1 MLGIISDS
9 YPSAN
14 GIEIINENILWSAL
28 FLSALWIGI
37 IIVICIMIIYRYQFK
52 NIVYIILLVNI
63 LFSLTYCT
71 IANIYVYNKINYFIQ
86 NHNPNSIMYIDLDTL
101 SLYRNENFNGILY
114 IKREDCGFCTK
125 FEPVLLDYLKEHEL
139 SVYCYNT
146 SGNREKRSKKMYQI
160 LEQYNIEGVP
170 TLIICKNGEPIKNF
184 YGPNMLDEMEKFIK

>member
-14 GIEIINENILWSAL
+14 SIEIINENILWSAL

-101 SLYRNENFNGILY
+101 RTTDRLHTVANRDDD
-114 IKREDCGFCTK
+114 IKIVVINLIGFAVCGSCCK
-125 FEPVLLDYLKEHEL
+125 
-139 SVYCYNT
+139 
-146 SGNREKRSKKMYQI
+146 
-160 LEQYNIEGVP
+160 
-170 TLIICKNGEPIKNF
+170 ICNN
-184 YGPNMLDEMEKFIK
+184 

>member
-14 GIEIINENILWSAL
+14 SIEIINENILWSAL

-114 IKREDCGFCTK
+114 IKR
-125 FEPVLLDYLKEHEL
+125 
-139 SVYCYNT
+139 
-146 SGNREKRSKKMYQI
+146 
-160 LEQYNIEGVP
+160 
-170 TLIICKNGEPIKNF
+170 
-184 YGPNMLDEMEKFIK
+184 